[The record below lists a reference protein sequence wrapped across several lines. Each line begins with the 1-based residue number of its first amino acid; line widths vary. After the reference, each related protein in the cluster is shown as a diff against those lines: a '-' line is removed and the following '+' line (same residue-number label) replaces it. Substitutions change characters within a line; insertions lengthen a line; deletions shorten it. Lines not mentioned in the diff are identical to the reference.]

1 MSSQGP
7 ASSTNGTT
15 TGAPTGATGTVV
27 PNSYAWNQV
36 VIRDAS
42 DWIKFK
48 KQAVIYNENKSGP
61 AGTEDPWIPR
71 GNDYRLEYLHGQFQ
85 CTGCT
90 GTAFSGNGIPP
101 SS

>member
-7 ASSTNGTT
+7 ASSTDGTT
-15 TGAPTGATGTVV
+15 TGAPTGTTGTVV

-48 KQAVIYNENKSGP
+48 KQAIIYKENQSGP
-61 AGTEDPWIPR
+61 AGTENPWIPY
-71 GNDYRLEYLHGQFQ
+71 GNDYRLDFMDGKRK
-85 CTGCT
+85 CDACT

>member
-7 ASSTNGTT
+7 ASSTDGTT

-27 PNSYAWNQV
+27 PKGYPWNQV

-42 DWIKFK
+42 DWIKYK
-48 KQAVIYNENKSGP
+48 KQAAVYLEKTGQAGP
-61 AGTEDPWIPR
+61 VGTEDPWIPY
-71 GNDYRLEYLHGQFQ
+71 GNNYRLDFLHGKFQ

-90 GTAFSGNGIPP
+90 GTAFN
-101 SS
+101 

>member
-7 ASSTNGTT
+7 ASSTDGTT

-42 DWIKFK
+42 DWIKYK
-48 KQAVIYNENKSGP
+48 KQALIYNEKP
-61 AGTEDPWIPR
+61 RLAEPIVTEDPWIPY
-71 GNDYRLEYLHGQFQ
+71 GNNYRLDFLHGQFQ

-90 GTAFSGNGIPP
+90 GPAFNG
-101 SS
+101 S